1 MQYAPVRVYEMVL
14 DISASEWVTIAE
26 EQVAYHQGLVDC
38 VERVSNPGVGVGL
51 KVNVSKCL
59 SAVRMWKGIRY
70 AGQNGKTFGDLSQWP
85 DMQAEMQSAFNEGET
100 AVELTRVGVMND
112 FQRLQDD
119 CPDMTL
125 IEIADKLLCHY
136 RKKWQRLL
144 NIAELPEC
152 SFLNLG
158 EQQEVDAWKH
168 KVNIA
173 DAIHRDLLN
182 GQDFFMQYFREVLHK
197 TEA

>member
-1 MQYAPVRVYEMVL
+1 MVL

-26 EQVAYHQGLVDC
+26 EQVAYSQGLLDC
-38 VERVSNPGVGVGL
+38 VERVSNPGMRVGL
-51 KVNVSKCL
+51 KVNVHQCL
-59 SAVRMWKGIRY
+59 SMIRMWKGIRY

-85 DMQAEMQSAFNEGET
+85 DMQAEMQRAFNQGET
-100 AVELTRVGVMND
+100 TVELTRVGVMND
-112 FQRLQDD
+112 FQRLQDN

-125 IEIADKLLCHY
+125 IEIADKLYCQYLE
-136 RKKWQRLL
+136 KVWWFL
-144 NIAELPEC
+144 NMAELPEC
-152 SFLNLG
+152 SFLNLR
-158 EQQEVDAWKH
+158 EQQEADAWKH
-168 KVNIA
+168 KAHIA